1 MVDASPLGSPFS
13 ALKVFGGLPE
23 AHGRNEPAAA
33 YDAHGT
39 HHAGIETA
47 ANSGDSLESEEL
59 ADMLHFLDPERVA
72 RRQRACRCIL
82 SSCP

>member
-23 AHGRNEPAAA
+23 APARNEPAAA

-39 HHAGIETA
+39 HRAGIETV
-47 ANSGDSLESEEL
+47 ANSGSTKEDSLESEEL
-59 ADMLHFLDPERVA
+59 ADMLLFLDPERVA

-82 SSCP
+82 